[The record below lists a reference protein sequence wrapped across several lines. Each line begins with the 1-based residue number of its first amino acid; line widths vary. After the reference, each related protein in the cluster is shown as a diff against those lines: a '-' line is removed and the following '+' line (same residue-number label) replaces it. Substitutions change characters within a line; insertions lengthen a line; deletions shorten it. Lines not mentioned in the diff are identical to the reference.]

1 MSKNRAGF
9 GSKFPTGLGFSNS
22 SVYMNMQSALE
33 HILQDRAKEMVAMDR
48 WTWLTQTGA
57 GQVQYMNCYETY
69 RQQK

>member
-22 SVYMNMQSALE
+22 SVYMNMQSVLE

-48 WTWLTQTGA
+48 
-57 GQVQYMNCYETY
+57 
-69 RQQK
+69 